1 MQVEGEPFVPWRAW
15 SMCSQII
22 LQGFYFMRNTSALG
36 SQALVFSKAGKLKSS
51 TARLYYRD
59 PPKASGHGI
68 GTPLDGHSRREL

>member
-22 LQGFYFMRNTSALG
+22 LQGFYFMRNTSARG
-36 SQALVFSKAGKLKSS
+36 AQALVFSKAGKLKSA
-51 TARLYYRD
+51 ARLYYRD

-68 GTPLDGHSRREL
+68 GTPLGGHSRREL